1 MLCDM
6 SISEIMS
13 LCGFKKK
20 NTRYKKKKKVKAPIH
35 FLETKWSKY
44 LLFSQP

>member
-20 NTRYKKKKKVKAPIH
+20 IQDTRKKKRVKAPIH

-44 LLFSQP
+44 LLFSQT